1 MKRVLLAAAAMMVL
15 SACIGPIDYLNTTAR
30 KARRS
35 VAEAESANAEKLS
48 PYEYWSAV
56 VYLRMAREK
65 AGHADWQDAWKYGR
79 KADEMGGLAK
89 KMATE
94 KGQAGPNATGTAPT
108 EDVTEDPPAQPAA
121 KPEGQPPVKIVPAEG
136 GQQ

>member
-35 VAEAESANAEKLS
+35 VAEAETANAEKLS

-65 AGHADWQDAWKYGR
+65 AGDADWQDAWKYGR

-94 KGQAGPNATGTAPT
+94 KGQAGPTATGAPA
-108 EDVTEDPPAQPAA
+108 EEAATEDPPEQP
-121 KPEGQPPVKIVPAEG
+121 QTPVKIVPAEG